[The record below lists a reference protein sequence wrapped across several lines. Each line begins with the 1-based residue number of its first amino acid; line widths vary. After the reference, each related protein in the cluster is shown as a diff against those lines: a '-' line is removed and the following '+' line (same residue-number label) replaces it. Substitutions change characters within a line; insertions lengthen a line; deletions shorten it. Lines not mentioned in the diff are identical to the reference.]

1 MDQDLGIFPNL
12 GLYSSFLPPT
22 DSLSGKRE
30 RHSASLC
37 GHLTL
42 TMEEAQAPYL
52 FQIAMLGVNGP
63 STRPLSSI
71 SLGHQRSHTF
81 CLPPFTA
88 PKQRNNSSPS
98 HLLRFPE
105 APPHQQGRMSCCVTA
120 PLYRHPSPSLSGSSG
135 CRRSGELLGTGWG
148 RGEADCQEKD
158 GPLGSGHSQRHIV
171 HPHQPLP

>member
-1 MDQDLGIFPNL
+1 MGFTLH
-12 GLYSSFLPPT
+12 SCLPQT
-22 DSLSGKRE
+22 LSLIRE
-30 RHSASLC
+30 RDTLHHS

-52 FQIAMLGVNGP
+52 FQIAMLGVNGR

-105 APPHQQGRMSCCVTA
+105 TPPHQQGRMSYCITA
-120 PLYRHPSPSLSGSSG
+120 PLYRHPSPSLWGSSG
-135 CRRSGELLGTGWG
+135 CRSGELLGTGWG